1 MENKEILSILKSQLK
16 AYENKEISQQTIR
29 SMTPDDVA
37 GVLGDL
43 EYFLSIFIAN
53 AQEQNTEDTASNLT
67 NNQIMFLH
75 YFLTELSQNF
85 FPMAHNQAPLENQQI
100 VCAEIPNVFRNKL
113 HTSLNDLNNMMER
126 LNENLIPSDEMSQLM
141 DKLNQIEQMSRRLK
155 QTTQAVQDSV
165 HMISH
170 VVGNN
175 YI

>member
-1 MENKEILSILKSQLK
+1 MENKEILRILKSDLK
-16 AYENKEISQQTIR
+16 VFEDTTISQQTIL
-29 SMTPDDVA
+29 SMTPNDVA
-37 GVLGDL
+37 GALNII
-43 EYFLSIFIAN
+43 EFSLSKLIAN
-53 AQEQNTEDTASNLT
+53 AQEQNKDDVASNLT
-67 NNQIMFLH
+67 DNQILFLH

-85 FPMAHNQAPLENQQI
+85 FPMAHNQAPLENQRI
-100 VCAEIPNVFRNKL
+100 ICAEIPNVFKNKL

-155 QTTQAVQDSV
+155 QTTQVIQDSV